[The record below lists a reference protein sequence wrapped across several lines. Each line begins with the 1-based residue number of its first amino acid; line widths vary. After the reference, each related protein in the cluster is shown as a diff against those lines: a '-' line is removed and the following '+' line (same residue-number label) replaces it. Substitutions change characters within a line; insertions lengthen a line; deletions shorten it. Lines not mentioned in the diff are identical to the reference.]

1 MSFMHGP
8 EQLSTRIPL
17 QHALFEQLV
26 PHGGQ
31 PGGHYRRHAKPGVA
45 AWRRRR
51 AGHCIHHPHAVAS
64 TATITRE
71 SLYHRFLEALQRERP
86 EVLATLERQQ
96 AQRREQAER
105 DSRLGQL
112 FRSAS
117 AATSHHRR
125 QQQQEQQQQQQ
136 QEQQQQ
142 QGCDSPSHR
151 LPPHPGGDHQLEPQA
166 PSSGFA
172 FGFQL

>member
-1 MSFMHGP
+1 MAQAPCWTFCAQAAQYLAS
-8 EQLSTRIPL
+8 
-17 QHALFEQLV
+17 
-26 PHGGQ
+26 GQ
-31 PGGHYRRHAKPGVA
+31 A
-45 AWRRRR
+45 AR
-51 AGHCIHHPHAVAS
+51 AGESVIWKGCACTAEIVPNWPHCIHHPHAVAS